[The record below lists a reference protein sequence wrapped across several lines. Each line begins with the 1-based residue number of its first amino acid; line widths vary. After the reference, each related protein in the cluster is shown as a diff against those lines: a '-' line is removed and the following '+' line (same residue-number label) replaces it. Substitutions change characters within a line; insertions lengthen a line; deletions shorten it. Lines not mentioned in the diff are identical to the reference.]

1 VKEAT
6 AEAALVI
13 TLGISRVEAKVRE
26 AWMLNCSSGARI
38 SVGARHNT
46 LYLLK
51 TNLVDIVILQW
62 TDLIVQT
69 IASVLSR
76 ALIVSLE
83 LIVRGLIIH
92 DREAGISDSTT
103 DIGYRMGWLRASNM
117 PL

>member
-26 AWMLNCSSGARI
+26 AWILNCSSGARI

-46 LYLLK
+46 LYLLR

-62 TDLIVQT
+62 TDLIDDSFCSIESAHRQP
-69 IASVLSR
+69 R
-76 ALIVSLE
+76 A
-83 LIVRGLIIH
+83 
-92 DREAGISDSTT
+92 DSQ
-103 DIGYRMGWLRASNM
+103 GANH
-117 PL
+117 P